1 MVLWDKSASLK
12 HGEIVCEGG
21 RTVVKDKES
30 KYGIQVQNNEKGM
43 KFQVGRRLKA
53 FQIGNIVFAMK
64 IIEVYYNDY

>member
-1 MVLWDKSASLK
+1 M
-12 HGEIVCEGG
+12 
-21 RTVVKDKES
+21 KDKES
-30 KYGIQVQNNEKGM
+30 KYGTQVQNNEKGM